1 MSMSPLTCRSS
12 AIGDTV
18 KVVVPMGY
26 PPNNE
31 AYIEEV
37 RQAGLELFS
46 EENLQVLSEKWNL
59 TPIWRYFVSAISLLY
74 FCPPAGHWY
83 AVLTDSGGH
92 SLCAYRENPFW
103 QDMTEQHLPV
113 LFTTDDLNEDI
124 VREAQ
129 RQLASVDKNT
139 IAFFSPNYLQGWQR
153 ALAIAAGEV
162 A

>member
-1 MSMSPLTCRSS
+1 MQRKSVIYKPKGMMKDYSASS
-12 AIGDTV
+12 YPQEYALDVRNMRLLPDTEGTGFSWSREKSSRLVALIGRTTNERV
-18 KVVVPMGY
+18 IGQAYVPS
-26 PPNNE
+26 
-31 AYIEEV
+31 
-37 RQAGLELFS
+37 S
-46 EENLQVLSEKWNL
+46 EDETL
-59 TPIWRYFVSAISLLY
+59 
-74 FCPPAGHWY
+74 
-83 AVLTDSGGH
+83 
-92 SLCAYRENPFW
+92 
-103 QDMTEQHLPV
+103 V

>member
-1 MSMSPLTCRSS
+1 ML
-12 AIGDTV
+12 
-18 KVVVPMGY
+18 
-26 PPNNE
+26 N
-31 AYIEEV
+31 
-37 RQAGLELFS
+37 
-46 EENLQVLSEKWNL
+46 
-59 TPIWRYFVSAISLLY
+59 
-74 FCPPAGHWY
+74 
-83 AVLTDSGGH
+83 
-92 SLCAYRENPFW
+92 RENPFW

-139 IAFFSPNYLQGWQR
+139 TIAFFSPNYLQGWQR

>member
-1 MSMSPLTCRSS
+1 MRFGYFIF
-12 AIGDTV
+12 ARQQGIGTLCLL
-18 KVVVPMGY
+18 
-26 PPNNE
+26 
-31 AYIEEV
+31 I
-37 RQAGLELFS
+37 QAGIPC
-46 EENLQVLSEKWNL
+46 VLN
-59 TPIWRYFVSAISLLY
+59 
-74 FCPPAGHWY
+74 
-83 AVLTDSGGH
+83 
-92 SLCAYRENPFW
+92 RENPFW

-153 ALAIAAGEV
+153 ALAIAAREV